1 MDSKEFIDTFSITG
15 QVQAAQPFG
24 NGHINDTFRLKNEKA
39 DQPDYLLQRINHQ
52 VFTEVGCMMRNIRR
66 VTEHVNAKLSGSTL
80 QLIPTRSGADFHQ
93 DKQGF
98 YWRVYVFRKDLHSID
113 VAETPAQI
121 YEGAKAFG
129 RFLCQL
135 SDFPA
140 NELFQTLPDFH
151 NIITRL
157 NTFQQVV
164 KADSMKRGKEAA
176 PAIRY
181 VLEIAQQMSAI
192 QEAGEAGKIPLRVTH
207 NDTKFNNVL
216 LDDSGKGRC
225 VIDLET
231 VMPGYVHFDFGDGVR
246 TTVSTAAEDE
256 AELKNIQVDLER
268 FKAYSQGYL
277 EETRAILSPIE
288 INYLPLSGA
297 LLAYLMGVRFLTDFL
312 QGDSYYKT
320 HFEGQNLQ
328 RARAQLDLTR
338 KLLER
343 LPDLKKIVQT

>member
-1 MDSKEFIDTFSITG
+1 MDSKEFIDTFSIKG
-15 QVQAAQPFG
+15 QVRAAQPFG

-52 VFTEVGCMMRNIRR
+52 VFTEVGSMMRNIRR